1 MKVLLCGGSGLVGR
15 VMLKVFN
22 DEYQQHSVLGTY
34 NNNYY
39 NGLIKIDFLDS
50 NSLEE
55 KIKEINPDVCISNI
69 AERQNETCENQWNK
83 IKKINISLDKLNH
96 AQLNELSKFIKPS
109 NFKNFLNNKIT
120 GPILYEN
127 AINKYENIIERQ
139 IEKFYKVE
147 VDYANNSGATIFNNE
162 KDYDHLF
169 DLFKIVFANVNLKYN
184 LDIIYNDD
192 DILNDF
198 VTEELKNKP
207 ENS

>member
-1 MKVLLCGGSGLVGR
+1 MSDYDYSDTEEDIKVC
-15 VMLKVFN
+15 LKEDYTLN
-22 DEYQQHSVLGTY
+22 D
-34 NNNYY
+34 
-39 NGLIKIDFLDS
+39 
-50 NSLEE
+50 
-55 KIKEINPDVCISNI
+55 
-69 AERQNETCENQWNK
+69 
-83 IKKINISLDKLNH
+83 
-96 AQLNELSKFIKPS
+96 
-109 NFKNFLNNKIT
+109 FLNNKIT

>member
-1 MKVLLCGGSGLVGR
+1 MSDYDYSDTEEDIKVC
-15 VMLKVFN
+15 LKEDYTLN
-22 DEYQQHSVLGTY
+22 D
-34 NNNYY
+34 
-39 NGLIKIDFLDS
+39 
-50 NSLEE
+50 
-55 KIKEINPDVCISNI
+55 
-69 AERQNETCENQWNK
+69 
-83 IKKINISLDKLNH
+83 
-96 AQLNELSKFIKPS
+96 
-109 NFKNFLNNKIT
+109 FLNNKIT

-198 VTEELKNKP
+198 VTEELKNKT

>member
-1 MKVLLCGGSGLVGR
+1 MSDYDYSDTEEDIKVC
-15 VMLKVFN
+15 LKEDYTLN
-22 DEYQQHSVLGTY
+22 D
-34 NNNYY
+34 
-39 NGLIKIDFLDS
+39 F
-50 NSLEE
+50 
-55 KIKEINPDVCISNI
+55 
-69 AERQNETCENQWNK
+69 
-83 IKKINISLDKLNH
+83 
-96 AQLNELSKFIKPS
+96 F
-109 NFKNFLNNKIT
+109 NNKIT